1 MMYPLVICGVC
12 IIASVVGTWFVRL
25 GQNKNIMWALYKGF
39 ISSAVIAAVLIGVA
53 TWYML
58 GFSTGFTLSNGWE
71 TSGRELFYCALVG
84 LIVTGLLVWITEYYT
99 STEYRPVRTVAKS
112 SETGDG
118 TNVIQ
123 GLAISMEACAIPAII
138 ISAGILASFIWG
150 GIFGVGIAAT
160 TMLALA
166 GMVVALDAYGPVTD
180 NAGGIAEM
188 SDLPEEVRTCL
199 LYTSPSPR
207 D

>member
-1 MMYPLVICGVC
+1 MGALQRIYLKCGH
-12 IIASVVGTWFVRL
+12 L
-25 GQNKNIMWALYKGF
+25 
-39 ISSAVIAAVLIGVA
+39 AVLIGMSNLA
-53 TWYML
+53 YA
-58 GFSTGFTLSNGWE
+58 GFFNWIYFVNGLE

-166 GMVVALDAYGPVTD
+166 GMVVALDAY
-180 NAGGIAEM
+180 A
-188 SDLPEEVRTCL
+188 R
-199 LYTSPSPR
+199 
-207 D
+207 